1 MVWTHQLIGDNMTVQ
16 DELPISKKQQVKVD
30 LDKPVDIGAPIVPQ
44 DHVDEKPPSA
54 PTDNMKPT
62 TS

>member
-1 MVWTHQLIGDNMTVQ
+1 MTVQ

-54 PTDNMKPT
+54 PTDNMRPT